1 MSIEVIEIE
10 EQPDGTARMILD
22 IDEKTVGLL
31 IESAVITALEQYID
45 RREVQYQPN
54 QLELENDKKSK
65 EEGLRESDLEQY

>member
-31 IESAVITALEQYID
+31 IESSVVTALEQYID
-45 RREVQYQPN
+45 RCEVQYQPN
-54 QLELENDKKSK
+54 QLELEF
-65 EEGLRESDLEQY
+65 

>member
-10 EQPDGTARMILD
+10 EQPDGTARMILN

-31 IESAVITALEQYID
+31 IESAIITALEQYID

-54 QLELENDKKSK
+54 QLELEF
-65 EEGLRESDLEQY
+65 

>member
-45 RREVQYQPN
+45 RREVF
-54 QLELENDKKSK
+54 NDKCFT
-65 EEGLRESDLEQY
+65 GF